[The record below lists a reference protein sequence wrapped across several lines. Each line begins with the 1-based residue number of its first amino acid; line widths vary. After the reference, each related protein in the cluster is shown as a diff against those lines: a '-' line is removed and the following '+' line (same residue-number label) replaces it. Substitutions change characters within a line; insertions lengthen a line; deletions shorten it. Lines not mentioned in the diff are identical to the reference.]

1 VDADEIADMAIAVP
15 GVVVSTN
22 DVISIENALDSLFAV
37 QNETNGLLPY
47 AGRPFPPQAISFTYH
62 LYTLIGVADH
72 YLYTVSTLA
81 ALSLFGFRPYG
92 GTKNKRDALGYK
104 LQHLLIKLLGRRRI
118 PEIPVG
124 QVQIR
129 PVFLAREH

>member
-1 VDADEIADMAIAVP
+1 MITTGCNFPKAATAQAAHVVNIDADEIADMAIAVP

-72 YLYTVSTLA
+72 YLYTVSTMA
-81 ALSLFGFRPYG
+81 ALSLFGSCS
-92 GTKNKRDALGYK
+92 
-104 LQHLLIKLLGRRRI
+104 
-118 PEIPVG
+118 
-124 QVQIR
+124 
-129 PVFLAREH
+129 